1 MEYFFTFI
9 NWLITFIVLI
19 VAIMLAIKPI
29 NNYFKKKGTTGSGTH
44 NFIIYTLI
52 IIFAVCAWLIR
63 H

>member
-1 MEYFFTFI
+1 MDYILNFVI
-9 NWLITFIVLI
+9 WLVAFLVL
-19 VAIMLAIKPI
+19 VAVLMIAVKPI

>member
-1 MEYFFTFI
+1 MDYILTFVV
-9 NWLITFIVLI
+9 WLVAFLILVAVLMI
-19 VAIMLAIKPI
+19 VAKPI